1 MTEEPEE
8 QAIDNPPK
16 ESVEPVEES
25 KEEQILE
32 TTEESEEPPS
42 EEQPSEDSKEEPAGE
57 QPSEE
62 TQEETTEDV
71 PEEQPSEESDKA
83 PAEEIPEEQPSEE
96 TQEETAEDVPEEQP
110 SDEVEESPE
119 EAPSEAVKP
128 GPDDLL
134 TLADLEKEREEL
146 NREAENHKRKRN
158 ILNDKTKEWVEKRDF
173 FNAKVRGIVDEASM
187 HRESRDKLNEEV
199 QGLKKERDEW
209 NAKVNEFT
217 ETVSRIKR
225 RNLPKGRVPLGKLK
239 KDLRALEFR
248 QMTSVLTPDKE
259 KDLIEDMSRIENEV
273 KARETELEENEE
285 VKLAIKELK
294 ETKEEAE
301 ALHKKV
307 GEVADDA
314 QMEHDKMTELYE
326 TSDGSR
332 KEADLAQ
339 EEFIKTKML
348 ADEEHRMH
356 IDYIRKVHDLD
367 KIISGMRFKYRMARV
382 RGDERVAIREAED
395 IYERFK
401 KGEKLSTE
409 DLMTLQKSG
418 YL

>member
-8 QAIDNPPK
+8 QAIDNPPE
-16 ESVEPVEES
+16 ESIEPVEES

-32 TTEESEEPPS
+32 TTEESEEGPTEEPS
-42 EEQPSEDSKEEPAGE
+42 EEQPSEDSKEEPA
-57 QPSEE
+57 
-62 TQEETTEDV
+62 
-71 PEEQPSEESDKA
+71 EEQPSEESDEA
-83 PAEEIPEEQPSEE
+83 PAEEI
-96 TQEETAEDVPEEQP
+96 PEEQP

-119 EAPSEAVKP
+119 EAPSEEVKA
-128 GPDDLL
+128 GPDDQL

-146 NREAENHKRKRN
+146 NREAEDHKRRRN

-187 HRESRDKLNEEV
+187 HRESRDGLNEEV
-199 QGLKKERDEW
+199 QGLKKDRDEW
-209 NAKVNEFT
+209 NAKVNELT
-217 ETVSRIKR
+217 ESVSRIKR
-225 RNLPKGRVPLGKLK
+225 RNLPKGRIPLGKLK

-259 KDLIEDMSRIENEV
+259 KDLIEDMSRIENEI

-285 VKLAIKELK
+285 VKLAIKELR
-294 ETKEEAE
+294 ETKAKAE

-307 GEVADDA
+307 GEVADAA
-314 QMEHDKMTELYE
+314 QMDHDKMTELYE

-367 KIISGMRFKYRMARV
+367 KIISGMRFKHRMARV
-382 RGDERVAIREAED
+382 RGDEKVAMREAED
-395 IYERFK
+395 IYGRFK

>member
-1 MTEEPEE
+1 M
-8 QAIDNPPK
+8 
-16 ESVEPVEES
+16 
-25 KEEQILE
+25 
-32 TTEESEEPPS
+32 
-42 EEQPSEDSKEEPAGE
+42 
-57 QPSEE
+57 
-62 TQEETTEDV
+62 
-71 PEEQPSEESDKA
+71 
-83 PAEEIPEEQPSEE
+83 
-96 TQEETAEDVPEEQP
+96 
-110 SDEVEESPE
+110 
-119 EAPSEAVKP
+119 
-128 GPDDLL
+128 
-134 TLADLEKEREEL
+134 ADLEKEREEL
-146 NREAENHKRKRN
+146 NRKAENHKRSRN

-209 NAKVNEFT
+209 NAKVNELT

-259 KDLIEDMSRIENEV
+259 KGLIEDMSRIENEI

-301 ALHKKV
+301 ASHKKV

-356 IDYIRKVHDLD
+356 IEYIRKVHDLD

-382 RGDERVAIREAED
+382 RGDEKVVMREAED

-401 KGEKLSTE
+401 NGEKLSTE

>member
-8 QAIDNPPK
+8 QAIDNPPE

-32 TTEESEEPPS
+32 TTEESEEGPS
-42 EEQPSEDSKEEPAGE
+42 EEQPSEDSKEEPAEE

-62 TQEETTEDV
+62 TQEETT
-71 PEEQPSEESDKA
+71 
-83 PAEEIPEEQPSEE
+83 
-96 TQEETAEDVPEEQP
+96 EDVPEEQP

-119 EAPSEAVKP
+119 EAPSEEVKP

-199 QGLKKERDEW
+199 QGLKKERDQW
-209 NAKVNEFT
+209 NAKVNEST

-259 KDLIEDMSRIENEV
+259 KDLIEDMSRIENEI

-382 RGDERVAIREAED
+382 RGDEKVAMREAED

-401 KGEKLSTE
+401 NGEKLSTE

>member
-8 QAIDNPPK
+8 KAIDNPPE

-32 TTEESEEPPS
+32 TTEESEEGPS
-42 EEQPSEDSKEEPAGE
+42 EEQPSEDSKEEL
-57 QPSEE
+57 
-62 TQEETTEDV
+62 V
-71 PEEQPSEESDKA
+71 
-83 PAEEIPEEQPSEE
+83 EEQPSEE

-110 SDEVEESPE
+110 SEESDKAPAEEIQEEQPSEEQPSDEVEESPE
-119 EAPSEAVKP
+119 EAPSEEVKA
-128 GPDDLL
+128 GPDVQL

-146 NREAENHKRKRN
+146 NREAEDHKRRRN
-158 ILNDKTKEWVEKRDF
+158 VLNDKTKEWVEKRDF

-209 NAKVNEFT
+209 NAKVNELT

>member
-1 MTEEPEE
+1 VGD
-8 QAIDNPPK
+8 A
-16 ESVEPVEES
+16 
-25 KEEQILE
+25 
-32 TTEESEEPPS
+32 
-42 EEQPSEDSKEEPAGE
+42 
-57 QPSEE
+57 
-62 TQEETTEDV
+62 
-71 PEEQPSEESDKA
+71 PEEQPSEESEEV
-83 PAEEIPEEQPSEE
+83 PADEVPSE
-96 TQEETAEDVPEEQP
+96 QVSEEVG
-110 SDEVEESPE
+110 ESPE
-119 EAPSEAVKP
+119 EAPEGEAKP
-128 GPDDLL
+128 GPDVQLS
-134 TLADLEKEREEL
+134 LADLEKEREKL
-146 NREAENHKRKRN
+146 NREAENHKRSRN

-173 FNAKVRGIVDEASM
+173 FNAKVRDIVDEAST

-199 QGLKKERDEW
+199 RDLKKDRDEW
-209 NAKVNEFT
+209 NSRVNELT

-259 KDLIEDMSRIENEV
+259 KDLIEDMSRIENEI
-273 KARETELEENEE
+273 KGRETELEENEE
-285 VKLAIKELK
+285 VKSAIKELK
-294 ETKEEAE
+294 ETKEKAE
-301 ALHKKV
+301 DFHKKV
-307 GEVADDA
+307 GEVADAA

-332 KEADLAQ
+332 KEADVAQ

-348 ADEEHRMH
+348 ADEEHRLH

-367 KIISGMRFKYRMARV
+367 KIISGMRFKHRMARV
-382 RGDERVAIREAED
+382 RGDEKVAIREAED

>member
-8 QAIDNPPK
+8 QAIDNPPE

-25 KEEQILE
+25 KGEQILE
-32 TTEESEEPPS
+32 TTEESKEAPS
-42 EEQPSEDSKEEPAGE
+42 EEQPSEDSKEEPAEE

-62 TQEETTEDV
+62 TQEETT
-71 PEEQPSEESDKA
+71 
-83 PAEEIPEEQPSEE
+83 
-96 TQEETAEDVPEEQP
+96 EDVPEEQP

-119 EAPSEAVKP
+119 EAPSEEVKP
-128 GPDDLL
+128 GPEDLL

-158 ILNDKTKEWVEKRDF
+158 VLNDKTKEWVEKRDF

-382 RGDERVAIREAED
+382 RGDERVAMREAED